1 MGFQVTHENA
11 PKELWKVFSDI
22 TDIPRPSK
30 KEEKIRSWIINLAKE
45 KNLNVREDKIG
56 NIAITLPAKSGKEN
70 SPKLIIQNHIDM
82 VTDAVPGKNI
92 NFETDPIEA
101 FVDGDWVKAKGTTL
115 GADNGIGCAAALA
128 LIFDDSIQH
137 PEIDLLFTVDEETG
151 LTGAQ
156 ELDPKLVKGDII
168 LNLDTEEW
176 GSLYVGCAGGAD
188 FDFKRK
194 FETQK
199 GKGTCYKLSAKGF
212 AGGHSGVDIHRYRA
226 NAAKYL
232 VELLN
237 QVEGIQLA
245 GFESGKA
252 HNIIPRDASAYFYT
266 SGDISKAAKQIDEIS
281 DHWKTYLSPEDQKFE
296 VVLEETGES
305 PDCLSLSDSK
315 LLMHFFNFFP
325 HGVNSLVRN
334 AQGSEP
340 LVGTSNNMA
349 VTLLKDGEFY
359 LLTSMRFF
367 NRKEAVNLEERFCLL
382 GDFCGMT
389 TTKNSEYP
397 SWNPNFNSELLS
409 KAKNVYKELFGSEA
423 EVKAIHAGLE
433 CGILMDRLENDV
445 QALSFGPTITNAH
458 SPDEGVHIPSVT
470 HFWKYYK
477 ALLESL

>member
-1 MGFQVTHENA
+1 MGFQVTHDQA
-11 PKELWKVFSDI
+11 PQALWKLFSDI

-30 KEEKIRSWIINLAKE
+30 KEEKIRAWIINLAKE
-45 KNLNVREDKIG
+45 KNLEYREDAIG
-56 NIAITLPAKSGKEN
+56 NIAITLPAKTGKEN
-70 SPKLIIQNHIDM
+70 SPKLVIQNHIDM
-82 VTDAVPGKNI
+82 VTDAIPGKAI

-101 FVDGDWVKAKGTTL
+101 YVDGDWVKAKGTTL
-115 GADNGIGCAAALA
+115 GADNGIGCAAGLA
-128 LIFDDSIQH
+128 LIFDDSINH

-151 LTGAQ
+151 LTGALK
-156 ELDPKLVKGDII
+156 LDPKLVSGDII

-188 FDFKRK
+188 FDFKRSFNVK
-194 FETQK
+194 EAN
-199 GKGTCYKLSAKGF
+199 GICYQLSVKAF

-232 VELLN
+232 IELLN
-237 QVEGIQLA
+237 QVDGIQLA
-245 GFESGKA
+245 SFESGKA
-252 HNIIPRDASAYFYT
+252 HNIIPRDASAKFYT
-266 SGDISKAAKQIDEIS
+266 NGDISKIASRIDQVS
-281 DHWKTYLSPEDQKFE
+281 DHWKTFLSKEDLKFE
-296 VVLEETGES
+296 VVLEESNEDPKTLN
-305 PDCLSLSDSK
+305 DQDSK
-315 LLMHFFNFFP
+315 LLMHFLNFFP
-325 HGVNSLVRN
+325 HGVNSLVRD
-334 AQGSEP
+334 AEGSEP

-349 VTLLKDGEFY
+349 VTILKDGEFY

-397 SWNPNFNSELLS
+397 SWNPNFNSDLLT
-409 KAKNVYKELFGSEA
+409 KAKTVYKELFGSEA

-470 HFWKYYK
+470 HFWNYYK
-477 ALLESL
+477 TLLESL